1 LLLICITGPISSSSA
16 PFLLLFED
24 AADELVAE
32 PGFDVPIV
40 ASWIGKNFNYF
51 YNVIFNY

>member
-16 PFLLLFED
+16 PILLLFED